1 LQIQIIATTQETK
14 PTAKG
19 SYTQLE
25 VTYKNLTYQGKVESK
40 KVMSFGAG
48 ASAFNTLKDAQ
59 AGSQWEVTVVKNAQ
73 GYNDWTAVVAASG
86 AAPAA
91 NVPASA
97 PTGLSTGKAQL
108 GPKSTYETPEER
120 AQRQI
125 LIVRQSSVSAAV
137 STLSVGAKAV
147 KPADVIA
154 VAKEYEA
161 YVFGIGGGSISD
173 TGPSAFADMPDF
185 DVPEVS

>member
-1 LQIQIIATTQETK
+1 LQIQIIATAQETK

-73 GYNDWTAVVAASG
+73 GYNDWTAVVAATG
-86 AAPAA
+86 VAAPAA
-91 NVPASA
+91 APA
-97 PTGLSTGKAQL
+97 GLSTGKAQL

-161 YVFGIGGGSISD
+161 YVFGIADAGSSV
-173 TGPSAFADMPDF
+173 GNNAFADLPDF

>member
-1 LQIQIIATTQETK
+1 MQIQILSTQINQASTK
-14 PTAKG
+14 TGKP
-19 SYTQLE
+19 YEIVE
-25 VTYKNLTYQGKVESK
+25 VAYKNLTFQGKVEGRK
-40 KVMSFGAG
+40 IMPFGAT
-48 ASAFNTLKDAQ
+48 ASAHAVLKNAT
-59 AGSQWEVTVVKNAQ
+59 AGQIYDVTVVKGES
-73 GYNDWTAVVAASG
+73 GYNDWTSVSPSTG
-86 AAPAA
+86 APAA
-91 NVPASA
+91 GGSQA
-97 PTGLSTGKAQL
+97 PTGLSTNKAAI

-137 STLSVGAKAV
+137 ATLSVGAKAV

-161 YVFGIGGGSISD
+161 YVFGIGD
-173 TGPSAFADMPDF
+173 VKGPSSDFDDLPNF

>member
-1 LQIQIIATTQETK
+1 MQIQIIATAQETK

-73 GYNDWTAVVAASG
+73 GYNDWTSVSPSQG
-86 AAPAA
+86 TAP
-91 NVPASA
+91 VPAGASA
-97 PTGLSTGKAQL
+97 PMGLSTGKAQL

-125 LIVRQSSVSAAV
+125 LIVRQSSLSAACA
-137 STLSVGAKAV
+137 TLSVGAKAV

-161 YVFGIGGGSISD
+161 YVFGIADAGSSV
-173 TGPSAFADMPDF
+173 GNNAFADLPDF